1 MIKTDIDAGKVF
13 KASDTLVPAVIQDN
27 STLQVLMVGY
37 MNRESFEKSLETGL
51 VAFFSRS
58 RQRLWTK
65 GESSRNFLV
74 LVSIAEDCDSDALLV
89 KVNPRGPVCHTG
101 SFSCFG
107 EAGSEGFLGKL
118 DSIIGER
125 RRLMPEGSYTTR
137 LFEGG
142 TEKIC
147 KKIGEEAAETIIE
160 AVRDNQER
168 LIYEAG
174 DLVYHLI
181 VLLRYKGISFS
192 QIEKELCSRHEQSSR

>member
-1 MIKTDIDAGKVF
+1 MELDFQKSGGLI
-13 KASDTLVPAVIQDN
+13 PAIIQDCN
-27 STLQVLMVGY
+27 TNKVLMLGY
-37 MNRESFEKSLETGL
+37 MNPESLAETEKTGK
-51 VAFFSRS
+51 VTFFSRTKK
-58 RQRLWTK
+58 RLWTK
-65 GESSRNFLV
+65 GESSGNFLE

-118 DSIIGER
+118 DSVIGQR
-125 RRLMPEGSYTTR
+125 RRLMPEGSYTTK

-160 AVRDNQER
+160 AVRGNQER